1 VPQLQEKVNHMKLSR
16 EDQDISLN
24 SQIDQQARDLVSLI
38 KEERLIREDNQKSSL
53 ELLRETLG
61 RVKI

>member
-1 VPQLQEKVNHMKLSR
+1 MKLSR

-38 KEERLIREDNQKSSL
+38 KEEKLIREDNQKSSL

>member
-1 VPQLQEKVNHMKLSR
+1 MPQLQEKVNHMKLSR

-24 SQIDQQARDLVSLI
+24 SQIDLQARDLVSLI

>member
-1 VPQLQEKVNHMKLSR
+1 MPQLQEKVNHMKLSR